1 MIDSVQTSYIKSN
14 QQGIGLVEVLVALLL
29 LAIGVIGF
37 AGLQVRAVSAT
48 NEAFQRGQAMVL
60 ARDMGE
66 RIRVNLN
73 ARDFYNTT
81 ANWQV
86 GTPQPV
92 STYTPNCVTS
102 ACTAQQLAQF
112 DINEVRL
119 MALAIGANGQARMQ
133 TCPSNTALR
142 CLYVSWGNTQPQ
154 NATAADSV
162 SCTLNGSFQPGSNC
176 IMLETY

>member
-1 MIDSVQTSYIKSN
+1 MNDLAQTPRVISS

-66 RIRVNLN
+66 RIRVNLA
-73 ARDFYNTT
+73 ARDFYNKTD
-81 ANWQV
+81 NWQV
-86 GTPQPV
+86 GAPQPI
-92 STYTPNCVTS
+92 STYSPNCVTS

-119 MALAIGANGQARMQ
+119 MAIAIGANGQARMQ
-133 TCPSNTALR
+133 TCPSNAALR
-142 CLYVSWGNTQPQ
+142 CLYISWGNTQPQ
-154 NATAADSV
+154 NATAADST
-162 SCTLNGSFQPGSNC
+162 SCTLNGSFQPNSNC